1 MGKRN
6 HVWFLHTFP
15 QICTRKMPI
24 IIELALFNTL
34 RNEDPDLLLSIR
46 ISGTFAAVLAATA
59 LLLVVK
65 IARIVASIS
74 ASVPDRRS

>member
-1 MGKRN
+1 M
-6 HVWFLHTFP
+6 VLTYFS

-34 RNEDPDLLLSIR
+34 RNENPDLLLSVR
-46 ISGTFAAVLAATA
+46 LSGTFAAVFAATA
-59 LLLVVK
+59 LLLVL
-65 IARIVASIS
+65 RITRTLASIS